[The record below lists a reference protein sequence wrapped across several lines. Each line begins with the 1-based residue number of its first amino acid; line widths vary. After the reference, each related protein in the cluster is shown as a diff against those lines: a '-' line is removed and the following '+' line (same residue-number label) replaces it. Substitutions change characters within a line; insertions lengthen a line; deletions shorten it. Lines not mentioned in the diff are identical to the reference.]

1 MRVKNDL
8 RWERSPEAAER
19 ARASAAPA
27 VSIVVGLALAG
38 RAIAFPSSV
47 PASLELPLLVV
58 RVALSLCLPA
68 WGLLYRDISRREA
81 SRREA
86 SRRETMPAATS
97 SPGLPRPRAWIS
109 GDARSVTLLAWSTAL
124 SIADVLAGS
133 GPAVFVFGAAFA
145 AAIGW
150 DRMRRFVALAVSGS
164 VLIALASA
172 ASSVLGTGLFR
183 PGDLF
188 VAAAAAA
195 AAVAVAR
202 TVKSYVAPGR
212 ERLLSLERENKQLW
226 DLSFRDSLTGLYN
239 RRFAQETGRILVSR
253 ARRYHEQ
260 LHVFMLD
267 IDHFKR
273 VNDLV
278 SHAVGDEV
286 LKGVAQAIQSCLR
299 TSDSVARYG
308 GEEFL
313 AFVVQAEAEVAQ
325 FIANRIRETV
335 ASRKFE
341 SVPWQVTVSI
351 GVASAAG
358 DADLDKLVDRADE
371 YLYASKRGGRNRV
384 SGF

>member
-47 PASLELPLLVV
+47 PESLELPLLAV

-68 WGLLYRDISRREA
+68 WGLLYREA
-81 SRREA
+81 SRREI
-86 SRRETMPAATS
+86 SRRETSPAASS

-109 GDARSVTLLAWSTAL
+109 GDARSVTLLAWSMAL

-172 ASSVLGTGLFR
+172 ASSVLGTGPFR
-183 PGDLF
+183 PGDLL